1 MFMISP
7 PAAALRQEGNKA
19 ASQQSEPFRL
29 NKPTA
34 AAFQGNGFFS
44 SIHRLASIWRLRN
57 GDSTEQQNLNG
68 FCFFVLKMGRKR
80 KLQSITR
87 GSYKSQK
94 AKKLRVFFMIISAE
108 LSG

>member
-7 PAAALRQEGNKA
+7 PAVALRQEGNKA

-44 SIHRLASIWRLRN
+44 SVHRLASIWRLRN
-57 GDSTEQQNLNG
+57 GDSTEEQNPNG
-68 FCFFVLKMGRKR
+68 FCFLKMGRER

-87 GSYKSQK
+87 SSYKSQK
-94 AKKLRVFFMIISAE
+94 AKSCMFF
-108 LSG
+108 L